1 MKTILI
7 PIDFSTTSAK
17 AIEYVENVLRNQPVQ
32 LELIYVSLTDDVPE
46 RDRINGLFKK
56 FETDT
61 LKKYQMPYSFNIV
74 KGNLLDKIQE
84 SITSTKPFL
93 VIMGTHKSSL
103 AKALVKLTDS
113 PVLIIPD
120 QSERKEIR
128 NIAYANDFK
137 NIKVSSALE
146 PLLNLSR
153 SFGAKVHIVHLN
165 KGQVLPADEAESS
178 IEYYLEHVDHEYV
191 GMQSEDFVGTIKN
204 YVKDQGI
211 DLLAIL
217 VRDHGK
223 NDLHTEGSLL
233 EELVENTDV
242 PILSLV

>member
-1 MKTILI
+1 MKTILV

-17 AIEYVENVLRNQPVQ
+17 AIEYVENVFRNQPVQ
-32 LELIYVSLTDDVPE
+32 LELIYVSLTNDVSE
-46 RDRINGLFKK
+46 KDRIYGLFKK

-61 LKKYQMPYSFNIV
+61 LKRYQIPYSFNIV

-84 SITSTKPFL
+84 SITRIKPFL

-165 KGQVLPADEAESS
+165 KEKVLPADEAESS

-191 GMQSEDFVGTIKN
+191 GMQSEDFVSTIKN

-233 EELVENTDV
+233 EELVENADV

>member
-7 PIDFSTTSAK
+7 PLDFSPTSAK
-17 AIEYVENVLRNQPVQ
+17 AVEYVENVFRNEPVQ
-32 LELIYVSLTDDVPE
+32 LELIYVSSADDLIEAGTIIEAFEQFE
-46 RDRINGLFKK
+46 R
-56 FETDT
+56 DT
-61 LKKYQMPYSFNIV
+61 LKKYDIPYSFDIL

-84 SITSTKPFL
+84 TIILKKPFL
-93 VIMGTHKSSL
+93 VIMGTHKASL
-103 AKALVKLTDS
+103 AKAIVKLTDS

-120 QSERKEIR
+120 KSAKKEIR

-153 SFGAKVHIVHLN
+153 SFGAKVHVVHLN
-165 KGQVLPADEAESS
+165 KDTVLPADEAESS

-191 GMQSEDFVGTIKN
+191 GIQTDNFVSTIQD
-204 YVKDQGI
+204 YLKDQNI

-217 VRDHGK
+217 IRDHGK
-223 NDLHTEGSLL
+223 NALHTEGALL
-233 EELVENTDV
+233 EELVEKSNV